1 MTDEPANRNARRR
14 SRTRAALVL
23 AAREILSEGGN
34 EGVSIQ
40 ALADRADVGFGSFYN
55 HFTSKTEL
63 FAAAY
68 AETFEAYV
76 AWRDA
81 QIPADADPIARF
93 AMSVRITGRLGVRR
107 PDLAGV
113 LAYRVAEVAPGDP
126 GPDGPGLREALLDV
140 LGILRPGDPDPSDTE
155 VTVIAAAGA
164 INAVLRVLAHRAA
177 EDHARLADGLAR
189 DLLRMLGVDEQHI
202 AALLA
207 APCPADTDS
216 VGHPAPR

>member
-1 MTDEPANRNARRR
+1 MAEVTDEPANRNARRR
-14 SRTRAALVL
+14 SRTRAALIR
-23 AAREILSEGGN
+23 AAQEILIEGGD

-40 ALADRADVGFGSFYN
+40 ALTDRADVGFGSFYN
-55 HFTSKTEL
+55 HFASKTEL

-93 AMSVRITGRLGVRR
+93 AMSVRLTGRLGLRR
-107 PDLAGV
+107 PDLAGI
-113 LAYRVAEVAPGDP
+113 LAYRVAEVTPGDP

-140 LGILRPGDPDPSDTE
+140 LDVLRPGDPDLSETE

-164 INAVLRVLAHRAA
+164 ISAVLRVLAHRAA
-177 EDHARLADGLAR
+177 QDHARLADGLAR

-202 AALLA
+202 ASLLT
-207 APCPADTDS
+207 APCPPDMDS
-216 VGHPAPR
+216 VGA